1 MVTLKQLQNRTLGII
16 GFGAS
21 FGLSIAAHAAA
32 PTVTTG
38 GLGEQVTTMSGEAM
52 ATGGTVFGMG
62 CYLAAAVC
70 FLLGGWAW
78 WASRQPQNRE
88 NGYIPRAIAGFVM
101 CGLFVAGASWVNR
114 SAITAGGA
122 TGTNINGQTNGMVT
136 FQ

>member
-1 MVTLKQLQNRTLGII
+1 MSTLKQLQNRTLGVI

-21 FGLSIAAHAAA
+21 LGLSMAAHAAA
-32 PTVTTG
+32 PAVTTG

-62 CYLAAAVC
+62 CYLAAALC
-70 FLLGGWAW
+70 FALGAWAF

-88 NGYIPRAIAGFVM
+88 SGYMARGIAGFVL
-101 CGLFVAGASWVNR
+101 CGLFVAGASWINR
-114 SAITAGGA
+114 SALSSGGA
-122 TGTNINGQTNGMVT
+122 AGTNINGTTNGMVT

>member
-1 MVTLKQLQNRTLGII
+1 MATLKQLQNRTLGII

-21 FGLSIAAHAAA
+21 LGLSIAAHAAA

-52 ATGGTVFGMG
+52 STGGTLFGMG
-62 CYLAAAVC
+62 CYLAAALC
-70 FLLGGWAW
+70 FILGAWAL

-88 NGYIPRAIAGFVM
+88 SGYMARGIAGFIL
-101 CGLFVAGASWVNR
+101 CGLFVAGGTWIVK
-114 SAITAGGA
+114 SAATAGGA
-122 TGTNINGQTNGMVT
+122 TGTNINGTNNGMVT